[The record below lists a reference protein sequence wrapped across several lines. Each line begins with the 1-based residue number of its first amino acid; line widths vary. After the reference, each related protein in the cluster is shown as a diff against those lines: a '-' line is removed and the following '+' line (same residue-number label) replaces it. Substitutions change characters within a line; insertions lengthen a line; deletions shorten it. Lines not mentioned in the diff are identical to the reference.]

1 MSEPILEFRDV
12 SKHFGGV
19 TALDHV
25 DFTLYRGEVHSI
37 VGENGAG
44 KSTLIK
50 IISGVHTDYE
60 GEMFFEGKPVRF
72 HSPADAKSRGI
83 GTVYQELSVAP
94 HLSVA
99 ENLFMG
105 NLPVNRFKLVDWK
118 HINQKARE
126 YLLELGLDV
135 DVRRPLGLFP
145 IGVQQMV
152 EVARVLF
159 SGARVIIMDEP
170 TSALSP
176 PEAQRLFQFI
186 ANLKARGATIIYI
199 SHFLEESLAV
209 SDRITVMKNGRR
221 VGTYA
226 SQDVDKAF
234 LIRQMIGE
242 ESGSL
247 FAAYVSAEDRCCDRA
262 GEVIFQVK
270 GLSKGRDFH
279 DISFDVRSGEIVG
292 LYGFMGAGKTALANT
307 LFGYEKPDAGEILLQ
322 GRPLHLK
329 NTESARRQGMAYV
342 PNNRRL
348 SIFPGK
354 EVYKNVTVTY
364 LDQIL
369 GHVLRK
375 KIELSVTQKLIQR
388 TGVQPPDP
396 QKEIQHLSGGNQ
408 QKAILAKWLVKAPVF
423 LILNEPTRGMDV
435 GAKEEVMQ
443 IVRELRD
450 QGMAIL
456 LISSEPEII
465 LANSDRILVMSQGRL
480 THTTENRG
488 QTKESIMQWA

>member
-1 MSEPILEFRDV
+1 
-12 SKHFGGV
+12 
-19 TALDHV
+19 
-25 DFTLYRGEVHSI
+25 
-37 VGENGAG
+37 
-44 KSTLIK
+44 
-50 IISGVHTDYE
+50 
-60 GEMFFEGKPVRF
+60 
-72 HSPADAKSRGI
+72 
-83 GTVYQELSVAP
+83 
-94 HLSVA
+94 
-99 ENLFMG
+99 
-105 NLPVNRFKLVDWK
+105 
-118 HINQKARE
+118 
-126 YLLELGLDV
+126 
-135 DVRRPLGLFP
+135 
-145 IGVQQMV
+145 
-152 EVARVLF
+152 
-159 SGARVIIMDEP
+159 
-170 TSALSP
+170 
-176 PEAQRLFQFI
+176 
-186 ANLKARGATIIYI
+186 
-199 SHFLEESLAV
+199 
-209 SDRITVMKNGRR
+209 MKNGRR

-226 SQDVDKAF
+226 SQEVDKAF

-242 ESGSL
+242 ESGTL
-247 FAAYVSAEDRCCDRA
+247 FAAYVSAEEHCCAQA
-262 GEVIFQVK
+262 GEVVFEVK
-270 GLSKGRDFH
+270 GLNKGRDFR
-279 DISFDVRSGEIVG
+279 DISFEVRAGEIVG

-307 LFGYEKPDAGEILLQ
+307 LFGHEKPDGGEIRLE
-322 GRPLHLK
+322 GKPLHLK

-369 GHVLRK
+369 GQVLRK
-375 KIELSVTQKLIQR
+375 KIEVAVARQVIQR

-396 QKEIQHLSGGNQ
+396 FKEIQHLSGGNQ

-480 THTTENRG
+480 THTMENRG
-488 QTKESIMQWA
+488 QTKESLMQWA

>member
-1 MSEPILEFRDV
+1 MSEPILEFRNV
-12 SKHFGGV
+12 SKHFSGV
-19 TALDHV
+19 TALRHV
-25 DFTLYRGEVHSI
+25 NFELRRGEVHSI

-50 IISGVHTDYE
+50 IIAGVHTDYE
-60 GEMFFEGKPVRF
+60 GELRLEGQVVHF
-72 HSPADAKSRGI
+72 HSPADAKAQGI
-83 GTVYQELSVAP
+83 GTVYQELSIAP

-105 NLPVNRFKLVDWK
+105 RIPVNRFRLVDWK
-118 HINQKARE
+118 TINRKARE
-126 YLLELGLDV
+126 YLQDLGLNV
-135 DVRRPLGLFP
+135 NVRRPLGSFP

-159 SGARVIIMDEP
+159 SGARILILDEP

-176 PEAQRLFQFI
+176 PEAQHLFEFI
-186 ANLKARGATIIYI
+186 ARLKKRGATIIYI
-199 SHFLEESLAV
+199 SHFLEEALAV
-209 SDRITVMKNGRR
+209 SDRVTVMKNGRR

-226 SQDVDKAF
+226 SHDVDKAF
-234 LIRQMIGE
+234 LIRQMIGG
-242 ESGSL
+242 ESESL
-247 FAAYVSAEDRCCDRA
+247 FAAYLSPEERCCERA
-262 GEVIFQVK
+262 GEVVFRVE
-270 GLSKGRDFH
+270 GLSRGRDFQE
-279 DISFDVRSGEIVG
+279 ITFQVRSGEIVG

-307 LFGYEKPDAGEILLQ
+307 LFGYSQPDKGRIILH
-322 GRPLHLK
+322 GRPLRLK
-329 NTESARRQGMAYV
+329 NTETARRHGMAYL

-354 EVYKNVTVTY
+354 EVYKNITITY

-369 GHVLRK
+369 GRLLRK
-375 KIELSVTQKLIQR
+375 KKEIAIAQEMIHR

-396 QKEIQHLSGGNQ
+396 VKEIQHLSGGNQ
-408 QKAILAKWLVKAPVF
+408 QKAILSKWLVKEPAF

-435 GAKEEVMQ
+435 GAKEEVMH
-443 IVRELRD
+443 IVRDLRD

-480 THTTENRG
+480 TRSMENRG
-488 QTKESIMQWA
+488 QTKESLMQWA